1 MAGSTQ
7 STANDRTAAGPVVR
21 FIRELR
27 RRRVFRTGAL
37 YVVGAW
43 LTLQVADVLFP
54 GFGIPDAAI
63 QVLVWTAVLGFPVAL
78 VFGWMFDVGPSG
90 IRRTPPAEGEVE
102 PATLTLRGSDYLILA
117 AFAAVAIVL
126 VFNAAR
132 DVLTVPADEVVM
144 AQVAPIDVDAPA
156 QKLENSIAVLPFTNI
171 SEDPANEYFCDG
183 ISEEILNTLACFQ
196 GLNVI
201 GRISSSAFKGSE
213 YRIPAITALL
223 GVRHVLQGSVRKY
236 DN

>member
-1 MAGSTQ
+1 MARGAS
-7 STANDRTAAGPVVR
+7 PLVR

-63 QVLVWTAVLGFPVAL
+63 PVLVWTAVLGFPIAL

-90 IRRTPPAEGEVE
+90 IRRTPAVDGEID
-102 PATLTLRGSDYLILA
+102 PATLTLRRSDYLILA
-117 AFAAVAIVL
+117 AFAAVAVVL
-126 VFNAAR
+126 VFSAAR
-132 DVLTVPADEVVM
+132 DVLTVPAEEAAVV
-144 AQVAPIDVDAPA
+144 ADPIDVEAPA

-183 ISEEILNTLACFQ
+183 ISEE
-196 GLNVI
+196 
-201 GRISSSAFKGSE
+201 
-213 YRIPAITALL
+213 
-223 GVRHVLQGSVRKY
+223 
-236 DN
+236 